1 MQNVRKL
8 GREPPAWIRQYVGIE
23 FRERGRT
30 RAGCDCGGL
39 AVIFYR
45 ERFGIEI
52 EADETDYS
60 VAGPLKA
67 FAKHKA
73 LEQTTRGWLQVD
85 PGGEQFADI
94 MVTRTGRA
102 LHHVGIIVARGWWLH
117 TEEGF
122 NSGVERYSALKLR
135 NYAVFRHPN
144 LVTAS

>member
-1 MQNVRKL
+1 MIPACL
-8 GREPPAWIRQYVGIE
+8 HREPPAFVRDFIGIP
-23 FRERGRT
+23 FIERGRT

-52 EADETDYS
+52 EADETDYA

-73 LEQTTRGWLQVD
+73 LQQTTRGWLQVD
-85 PGGEQFADI
+85 PGEEQFADI
-94 MVTRTGRA
+94 LVTRTGRA
-102 LHHVGIIVARGWWLH
+102 LTHVGILVARGWWLH

-122 NSGVERYSALKLR
+122 NSACERYGALKLR
-135 NYAVFRHPN
+135 NFAIYRHPQ
-144 LVTAS
+144 LIGGQ